1 MKKVRILFLLLTVS
15 SAVLA
20 QLNNAPFYDRLQ
32 VSPEDSG
39 RLYLGI
45 NAMGFSKDN
54 EYFGS
59 IIDGYTLYGYQL
71 APGFSYQ
78 FAPHWRIDAGAWLQ
92 KDFGNNN
99 YTTIAPIFTI
109 KHQKNNVSTI
119 FGNLEG
125 SLNHRLIEPL
135 YDFERVLDKNRL
147 EQGGQIVIDREKLFF
162 DAWIDWQVMQYP
174 GDTRQEELTG
184 GISAEKKLPK
194 IGSWN
199 LSVPLQVVV
208 KHKGGQLDI
217 NPLPL
222 TTLWNS
228 AAGIS
233 ATHGLF
239 GFFRELRFSNYVVYY
254 KDMSFTKRQLF
265 KDGSGIYLN
274 MNLKTKRGL
283 EAMVSYWRG
292 HEFITIQGGKIYPS
306 QGVYD
311 ATVIQPKMNM
321 LMLRILYAAQVN
333 ETFSVSARIEPYY
346 DFGFRQLQYA
356 FGIYLIYKD
365 RFFLGQPRR
374 K

>member
-1 MKKVRILFLLLTVS
+1 MKKVRILFFLLSVHFTVT
-15 SAVLA
+15 A
-20 QLNNAPFYDRLQ
+20 QLNNEPFVNRLQ

-54 EYFGS
+54 EYFSG

-71 APGFSYQ
+71 APGLSYQ
-78 FAPHWRIDAGAWLQ
+78 FAPYWRIDAGAWLQ
-92 KDFGNNN
+92 KDFGNKD

-109 KHQKNNVSTI
+109 KHQKNHISTI

-147 EQGGQIVIDREKLFF
+147 EQGGQIIIERENLFL
-162 DAWIDWQVMQYP
+162 DAWIDWQLMQYP

-184 GISAEKKLPK
+184 GISAEKKLTR
-194 IGSWN
+194 IGGWN
-199 LSVPLQVVV
+199 FSVPLQVVM

-222 TTLWNS
+222 TTLLNS
-228 AAGIS
+228 AAGLN
-233 ATHGLF
+233 TTRELF
-239 GFFRELRFSNYVVYY
+239 GFFRQIRLSNYLLYY

-274 MNLKTKRGL
+274 LNLKARHGL
-283 EAMVSYWRG
+283 EAMISYWRG
-292 HEFITIQGGKIYPS
+292 HEFLTIQGGKIYPS

-311 ATVIQPKMNM
+311 GSIIQPKMNM
-321 LMLRILYAAQVN
+321 LMLRLLYAAQVN
-333 ETFSVSARIEPYY
+333 ETFSVAARVEPYY
-346 DFGFRQLQYA
+346 DFSFRQLQYA
-356 FGIYLIYKD
+356 FGIYLIYKE

-374 K
+374 R